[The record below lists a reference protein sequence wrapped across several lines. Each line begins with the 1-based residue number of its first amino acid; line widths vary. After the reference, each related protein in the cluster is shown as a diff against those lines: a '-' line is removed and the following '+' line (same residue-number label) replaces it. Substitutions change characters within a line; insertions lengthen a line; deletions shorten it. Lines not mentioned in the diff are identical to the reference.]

1 MKVAF
6 FCLIVFFIG
15 MIWNSEG
22 ATNENFVP
30 KKFSAKFTQE
40 YKSQV
45 TGGLKTGQGKLDY
58 EFPAKLR
65 FEMIN
70 PDPIIFITNM
80 TQNWYYR
87 PPFIK
92 GEKGELK
99 KNVKG
104 GNVFADFFDSLSEG
118 LKDNNY
124 YKVKISGDK
133 AEIIFSEAHG
143 AELGLKSAQLFFKN
157 VNDLNFINLKEIN
170 LVYRDNRETKIIF
183 DSLNPANTFSKN
195 HFLFRE

>member
-1 MKVAF
+1 
-6 FCLIVFFIG
+6 

-22 ATNENFVP
+22 STRESFVP
-30 KKFSAKFTQE
+30 KKFSAEFTQQ

-45 TGGLKTGQGKLDY
+45 TGKIKRGNGTLDY
-58 EFPAKLR
+58 EFPSKLR
-65 FEMIN
+65 FEMIE

-118 LKDNNY
+118 LKNNEFY
-124 YKVKISGDK
+124 NVKIENDVAS
-133 AEIIFSEAHG
+133 ILFSENHSQ
-143 AELGLKSAQLFFKN
+143 ELGLKAAMLQFKN
-157 VNDLNFINLKEIN
+157 KKNLRFTNLKEIT
-170 LVYRDNRETKIIF
+170 LVYRDDRETKIIF
-183 DSLNPANTFSKN
+183 DSLNQANTFSKN
-195 HFLFRE
+195 HFLFKAD